1 MVRQFFREILIILTY
16 IIRLSKLFR
25 SMSKL
30 AVLLKRAL
38 SSFHEVLAHLSLV
51 FLLECVDLPLVP
63 IEVVIVW
70 LIGEAAEHF
79 TWWIVEVAWSTVGV
93 EALALISTL
102 LRLATGAR
110 GQILRLGA
118 FWGSWCIIRLWR
130 SGRLAG
136 WIFGTWCLLGCLE
149 LLSINLLLLSL
160 WQAIGSTNR
169 WNVTVQRHF
178 LVLIWNLWSNK
189 IS

>member
-1 MVRQFFREILIILTY
+1 MLVILTY
-16 IIRLSKLFR
+16 IIRLSELFR

-38 SSFHEVLAHLSLV
+38 SSFHEVFAHLSLV
-51 FLLECVDLPLVP
+51 FLLERVDLPLVP

-79 TWWIVEVAWSTVGV
+79 TWRIVEVAWSTVGV
-93 EALALISTL
+93 ETLSLISTL
-102 LRLATGAR
+102 LRLATGAS
-110 GQILRLGA
+110 GWILRLA
-118 FWGSWCIIRLWR
+118 ALVWGSWWPIREWR
-130 SGRLAG
+130 SGRLTG
-136 WIFGTWCLLGCLE
+136 WIFGSWWLLGCLE
-149 LLSINLLLLSL
+149 LLGINLLLLGV
-160 WQAIGSTNR
+160 WQAIGSANR